1 MATCQSVENLRVALH
16 PGIVNR
22 DPLKAPFLAVAH
34 QLAIVAVHQ
43 ERILRS
49 AARTLPRHE
58 MLRHNVRIQGGRIAA
73 DFDLR
78 IAGGV
83 AGVERPDKRK
93 KILHDGLAAG
103 QLGEDNSELGARG
116 REIEEAVFRESRS
129 QRIWIAMIKTEGV
142 PMQCVGNLISV
153 AGLLC

>member
-1 MATCQSVENLRVALH
+1 
-16 PGIVNR
+16 
-22 DPLKAPFLAVAH
+22 
-34 QLAIVAVHQ
+34 
-43 ERILRS
+43 
-49 AARTLPRHE
+49 
-58 MLRHNVRIQGGRIAA
+58 
-73 DFDLR
+73 
-78 IAGGV
+78 
-83 AGVERPDKRK
+83 
-93 KILHDGLAAG
+93 LAAG